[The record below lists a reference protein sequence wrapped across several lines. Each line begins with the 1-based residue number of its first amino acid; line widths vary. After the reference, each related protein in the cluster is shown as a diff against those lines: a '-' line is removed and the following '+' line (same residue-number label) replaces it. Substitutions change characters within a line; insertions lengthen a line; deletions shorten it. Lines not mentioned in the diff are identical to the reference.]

1 MSINISRTKN
11 SYWLTLMIPTCL
23 FTNEF
28 IGTTKKNWLFV
39 GEVFPSGCETLRGAS
54 GRVPQVRL
62 VEEATNRGA
71 GVNCSGP
78 TWWFTAGNFNR
89 DFWSY
94 GTIKKWGL
102 MRSKNPKN
110 MFFFSHTFWGS
121 LHCKSSSFFY
131 VLYDQEQHRTHHSPF
146 TSSCG
151 ERLPLFFITGQLF
164 KAKLDE
170 YLRNRLRKGD
180 ASRQIPM
187 VARFFGKTWVLN
199 GFFTS
204 CLTIHIFVL
213 LMLGRLGS

>member
-1 MSINISRTKN
+1 MG
-11 SYWLTLMIPTCL
+11 
-23 FTNEF
+23 FDAV
-28 IGTTKKNWLFV
+28 KK
-39 GEVFPSGCETLRGAS
+39 
-54 GRVPQVRL
+54 PQKHV
-62 VEEATNRGA
+62 
-71 GVNCSGP
+71 
-78 TWWFTAGNFNR
+78 
-89 DFWSY
+89 
-94 GTIKKWGL
+94 
-102 MRSKNPKN
+102 
-110 MFFFSHTFWGS
+110 FFFSHTFWGS

-199 GFFTS
+199 GFFYLMFDHPHFRSIDVGKIGFIAATS
-204 CLTIHIFVL
+204 PKIGVTWLLECWMTGVPSLFRTIRSYYFSSGAMEPWNAGPCRVDDRSPKCLKSILSLFLKI
-213 LMLGRLGS
+213 LGQNSPAYLFFWQQS